1 MFWESCIKKSA
12 DSEKSLSADQCYVFH
27 VFCMCS
33 YRSVTESVLFLR
45 TFDAYS
51 RVSCLAVRAQP
62 NLCFLYIA
70 MDRGME
76 IAVSAADRTGMPS

>member
-1 MFWESCIKKSA
+1 MFLESCIKKSA

-45 TFDAYS
+45 TFDAHS

-62 NLCFLYIA
+62 YLRFLYMA
-70 MDRGME
+70 MERGIE
-76 IAVSAADRTGMPS
+76 IAVSAADNRGMPS